1 MAHVDW
7 MIRGLTISTCN
18 CDHGCPCQFSA
29 LPTHGDCRAAVAMRI
44 DEGHFADVSL
54 DGATWA
60 ALFAWPRAIHEG
72 DGEALIILDEST
84 SEAQREG
91 LLTILSGQETEPGAT
106 IFNVF
111 AGTLTT
117 MHETRFLPIQFEGD
131 METRRGHFSVPGIVE
146 AKATPIINPASGE
159 ENRAR
164 VTLPE
169 GFEYTEAEYASGTV
183 SAHGDI
189 SLDWAN
195 AHAHFA
201 IYHMTPQGVVR

>member
-18 CDHGCPCQFSA
+18 CDFGCPCQFSA
-29 LPTHGDCRAAVAMRI
+29 LPTHGDCRAAVGMRI
-44 DEGHFADVSL
+44 EEGHFADVSL
-54 DGATWA
+54 DGATWVG
-60 ALFAWPRAIHEG
+60 LFAWPGAIHEG
-72 DGEALIILDEST
+72 NGEALVILDEST
-84 SEAQREG
+84 SEAQREA

-117 MHETRFLPIQFEGD
+117 MHEPRFLPIDWEGD

-146 AKATPIINPASGE
+146 AEATPIVNPISGE

-189 SLDWAN
+189 PLAWENS
-195 AHAHFA
+195 HAHFA